1 MCRGSSG
8 KCCGGRSSSEEYSK
22 PAKTKTPKAK
32 SQKSGEK
39 QDKKKSKKQQQQ
51 RQDQNELHY
60 DDNVGYHDNVGNHDN
75 MGYHD
80 NIGYQ
85 YDETNV
91 DADPV
96 TYDED
101 YYPSD
106 TVYSNDPQFQPR
118 Y

>member
-1 MCRGSSG
+1 VCRGSSG
-8 KCCGGRSSSEEYSK
+8 KCCGRRSSSEEYSK

-39 QDKKKSKKQQQQ
+39 QDKKKSKKQQQ